1 MKSNNQKDNP
11 DIDYPC
17 RWTYKVIGFDED
29 LLRRTIAGILTDQP
43 YRITVSHSSK
53 TGKYICLNL
62 LTEVSNEKNRIAT
75 YEALRNHPAVKIV
88 L

>member
-1 MKSNNQKDNP
+1 MNPNNQSDKL

-17 RWTYKVIGFDED
+17 RWAYKIIGSDEVM
-29 LLRRTIAGILTDQP
+29 LRETIAGILTDRP
-43 YRITVSHSSK
+43 YRINVSHSSK

-62 LTEVSNEKNRIAT
+62 LTEVRDEENRTAT